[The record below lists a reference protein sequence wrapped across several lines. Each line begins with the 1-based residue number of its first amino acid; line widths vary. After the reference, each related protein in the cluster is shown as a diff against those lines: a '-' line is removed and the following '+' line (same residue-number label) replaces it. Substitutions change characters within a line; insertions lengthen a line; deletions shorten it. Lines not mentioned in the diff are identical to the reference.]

1 MMGKFQVYRKTMKGQ
16 LDYEGLKFNKDGFS
30 SVSDPIT
37 IEKALQISINGKSF
51 TVVMQT
57 PGDELELA
65 TGLLYSEDV
74 LTKKAVYKT
83 STRKDESGLI
93 EEINFTIDE
102 KQLGKG
108 YLSSRSLLSVS
119 SCGICGKQSLSD
131 LSISGETLKSSDQIS
146 TDFIFDLQKKMHLAQ
161 AIFPH
166 TGSIHGA
173 AIFNPNGDLLS
184 CKEDIGRHNA
194 LDKAIGALFIKQE
207 LAAGN
212 ILFFSGRISYE
223 IVTKSFRSKI
233 KTIIAISG
241 PSSLA
246 IDYAKEFGINLIGFC
261 RDGRLTAYTN
271 GGFLK

>member
-1 MMGKFQVYRKTMKGQ
+1 MSGQ
-16 LDYEGLKFNKDGFS
+16 LDYEGIKFNHKGFNK
-30 SVSDPIT
+30 VTDPIT
-37 IEKALQISINGKSF
+37 VEKALQISINDKSF

-65 TGLLYSEDV
+65 VGLLYSEDV
-74 LTKKAVYKT
+74 LTKKLVYKT
-83 STRKDESGLI
+83 NSKKDDSGLI
-93 EEINFTIDE
+93 EEVNFTIDE
-102 KQLGKG
+102 AELGKG

-131 LSISGETLKSSDQIS
+131 LSVSGESLQSTDQIS
-146 TDFIFDLQKKMHLAQ
+146 TNFIFDLQKKMHQAQ

-173 AIFNPNGDLLS
+173 AIFNPKGDLLS

-194 LDKAIGALFIKQE
+194 LDKAIGDLLINEK
-207 LAAGN
+207 LSVGN

-223 IVTKSFRSKI
+223 IVTKSFRAKI

-261 RDGRLTAYTN
+261 REDRLTAYTD

>member
-1 MMGKFQVYRKTMKGQ
+1 MSGQ
-16 LDYEGLKFNKDGFS
+16 LDYEGIKFNHQGFNK
-30 SVSDPIT
+30 VVDPIT
-37 IEKALQISINGKSF
+37 VEKALQISINDKSF

-65 TGLLYSEDV
+65 IGLLYSEDV
-74 LTKKAVYKT
+74 LSKKTAYKT
-83 STRKDESGLI
+83 ELRKDDEGLI
-93 EEINFTIDE
+93 AEINFTVELD
-102 KQLGKG
+102 QLGKG

-131 LSISGETLKSSDQIS
+131 LTVNGTSLKPSDQIN
-146 TDFIFDLQKKMHLAQ
+146 TNFIFELQDKMHQAQ
-161 AIFPH
+161 AIFPY

-173 AIFNPNGDLLS
+173 AIFNINGELLS

-194 LDKAIGALFIKQE
+194 LDKAIGDLLMQKK

-223 IVTKSFRSKI
+223 IVTKSFRAKI

-261 RDGRLTAYTN
+261 RDGRLTAYTD

>member
-1 MMGKFQVYRKTMKGQ
+1 MSGQ
-16 LDYEGLKFNKDGFS
+16 LAYEGLKFNHKGFNK
-30 SVSDPIT
+30 VEDPIT
-37 IEKALQISINGKSF
+37 VEKALQISINGKSF

-65 TGLLYSEDV
+65 VGLLYSEDV
-74 LTKKAVYKT
+74 LTKKTDYKT
-83 STRKDESGLI
+83 ECRKGEDGLI
-93 EEINFTIDE
+93 EDINFTVVKND
-102 KQLGKG
+102 LGKG

-131 LSISGETLKSSDQIS
+131 LKVGGKTLKPSEQIS
-146 TDFIFDLQKKMHLAQ
+146 TNFIFDLQEKMHKAQ
-161 AIFPH
+161 DIFPD

-173 AIFNPNGDLLS
+173 AVFSPKGELLS

-194 LDKAIGALFIKQE
+194 LDKAIGELLISKQ
-207 LAAGN
+207 LSAGN

-271 GGFLK
+271 PEFLSQA

>member
-1 MMGKFQVYRKTMKGQ
+1 MSEQ
-16 LDYEGLKFNKDGFS
+16 LNYEGLKFNHKGFNK
-30 SVSDPIT
+30 VNDPIT
-37 IEKALQISINGKSF
+37 VEKALQISINGKSF

-65 TGLLYSEDV
+65 VGLLYSEDV
-74 LTKKAVYKT
+74 LTKNTKYQAHSNKN
-83 STRKDESGLI
+83 ESGLI

-102 KQLGKG
+102 AELGKG

-131 LSISGETLKSSDQIS
+131 LSVSGSVLKPSNEIS
-146 TDFIFDLQKKMHLAQ
+146 TKFIFNLQDKMHEAQ
-161 AIFPH
+161 VIFPY

-173 AIFNPNGDLLS
+173 AIFNPEGDLLA

-194 LDKAIGALFIKQE
+194 LDKAIGHLLLSQQQK
-207 LAAGN
+207 AGN

-223 IVTKSFRSKI
+223 IVIKSFRAKI

-246 IDYAKEFGINLIGFC
+246 IDYAKEFNINLIGFC
-261 RDGRLTAYTN
+261 RDGRLTAYTDPR
-271 GGFLK
+271 FISRAK

>member
-1 MMGKFQVYRKTMKGQ
+1 MSGQ
-16 LDYEGLKFNKDGFS
+16 LNYEGLKFNHHGFKK
-30 SVSDPIT
+30 VNDPIT
-37 IEKALQISINGKSF
+37 VEKPLQISINGESF

-65 TGLLYSEDV
+65 VGLLYSEDV
-74 LTKKAVYKT
+74 LTKKTNYKT
-83 STRKDESGLI
+83 ESRFDENDLI
-93 EEINFTIDE
+93 EDINFIVN
-102 KQLGKG
+102 KSQLGKG

-131 LSISGETLKSSDQIS
+131 ITVSGVTLQSGKQIS
-146 TDFIFDLQKKMHLAQ
+146 PQFIFELQEKMHQAQ

-173 AIFNPNGDLLS
+173 AIFDTDGKLLS
-184 CKEDIGRHNA
+184 SKEDIGRHNA
-194 LDKAIGALFIKQE
+194 LDKAIGDLLIKGD
-207 LAAGN
+207 LSAGN

-271 GGFLK
+271 GDFLGA

>member
-1 MMGKFQVYRKTMKGQ
+1 MSGQ
-16 LDYEGLKFNKDGFS
+16 LNYEGFKFNQNGVKK
-30 SVSDPIT
+30 VNDPIT
-37 IEKALQISINGKSF
+37 VEKALQISINGNSF

-65 TGLLYSEDV
+65 VGLLYSEDV
-74 LTKKAVYKT
+74 IGKKNNFKTKLHKDKAG
-83 STRKDESGLI
+83 SI
-93 EEINFTIDE
+93 EEINFIVDPD
-102 KQLGKG
+102 KLGKG

-131 LSISGETLKSSDQIS
+131 LSVAGEALKSSAQIT
-146 TDFIFDLQKKMHLAQ
+146 TDFIFELQEKMHQAQ

-173 AIFNPNGDLLS
+173 AIFDQNGQLLV

-194 LDKAIGALFIKQE
+194 LDKAIGSLI
-207 LAAGN
+207 LNDNLNPGN

-246 IDYAKEFGINLIGFC
+246 IDYAKEFNMNLIGFC
-261 RDGRLTAYTN
+261 RENRLTAYTN
-271 GGFLK
+271 PNFLKI

>member
-1 MMGKFQVYRKTMKGQ
+1 MDGQ
-16 LDYEGLKFNKDGFS
+16 LNYEGLKFTNGEFS
-30 SVSDPIT
+30 KVNDPIT
-37 IEKALQISINGKSF
+37 IEKALQISINGSPF

-65 TGLLYSEDV
+65 VGLLYSEDI
-74 LTKKAVYKT
+74 LTK
-83 STRKDESGLI
+83 STPYQTTVTRDDNDII
-93 EEINFTIDE
+93 EDINFTVDQS
-102 KQLGKG
+102 KLGKG

-131 LSISGETLKSSDQIS
+131 LSVQGNALKHSHQIN
-146 TDFIFDLQKKMHLAQ
+146 TDFIFDLQRKMHDAQ
-161 AIFPH
+161 TIFPN

-173 AIFNPNGDLLS
+173 AVFSAEGQLIS

-194 LDKAIGALFIKQE
+194 LDKAIGDMHLNQS
-207 LAAGN
+207 LDAGQ

-223 IVTKSFRSKI
+223 IVIKSFRAKL

-261 RDGRLTAYTN
+261 REGRLTAYTDP
-271 GGFLK
+271 GFIAR